1 LKEDKKEKEFQDKMQ
16 KRPDAGQKKYEG
28 KGQKFGHKATEETD
42 PNMRYIVRIVGRDL
56 DGSLPIKRAI
66 SGIKGISHRM
76 AGNIAAVYEKVT
88 GKNSSRKLG
97 ELSEEE
103 DAELEDIVA
112 HPDKYGIPAWSFNRR
127 KDYETGNDLHLIMN
141 DLEFAKRQDFQ
152 RLAEIKSYRGLRH
165 GWGLTVRGQST
176 RSTHR
181 GKGGVVGVTKK
192 DAAAAAAPK
201 PKAGA
206 PAASPTAA
214 AKPAAKK

>member
-1 LKEDKKEKEFQDKMQ
+1 MRKEF
-16 KRPDAGQKKYEG
+16 
-28 KGQKFGHKATEETD
+28 
-42 PNMRYIVRIVGRDL
+42 L
-56 DGSLPIKRAI
+56 CSLPIKRAI
-66 SGIKGISHRM
+66 RGIKGISHRM
-76 AGNIAAVYEKVT
+76 ADNIAAAYEKAT
-88 GKNSSRKLG
+88 GKNAGKKLG
-97 ELSEEE
+97 DLTEEE

-112 HPDKYGIPAWSFNRR
+112 HPDKYGIPSWTFNRR
-127 KDYETGNDLHLIMN
+127 KDYETGNDIHVIMN

-192 DAAAAAAPK
+192 DAKAAAAPA

-206 PAASPTAA
+206 AAPAAASQKSGIP
-214 AKPAAKK
+214 AKKK